1 VPSPGAE
8 FVAADGAAARNHHR
22 DGVRRAPSPVWRS
35 PRRFRLARWGYPLSG
50 SREQGSCLPAMDTR
64 GGDVLYTIL
73 IILLIVFVALLIWRM
88 VGGRRTI

>member
-1 VPSPGAE
+1 
-8 FVAADGAAARNHHR
+8 
-22 DGVRRAPSPVWRS
+22 
-35 PRRFRLARWGYPLSG
+35 
-50 SREQGSCLPAMDTR
+50 MDTR